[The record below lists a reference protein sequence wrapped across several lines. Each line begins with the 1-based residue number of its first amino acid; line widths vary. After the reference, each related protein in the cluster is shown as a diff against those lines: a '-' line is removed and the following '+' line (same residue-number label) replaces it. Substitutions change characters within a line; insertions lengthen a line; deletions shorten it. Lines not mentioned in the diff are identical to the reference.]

1 MRLILLRALGA
12 ALSATCVLV
21 ALAGCVAAPLSDEDR
36 AALETLAAVAG
47 PTSGVDPADIEGTE
61 CWLPSA
67 HPVDD
72 PSATPTT
79 WRVMCRVHWTEPDTG
94 AARYQDTT
102 CIGDFAATPMLDHCY
117 RWAYYDLMPVYEDY
131 PGVDAG

>member
-1 MRLILLRALGA
+1 MRPILLRAVGV
-12 ALSATCVLV
+12 ALSATFAFV
-21 ALAGCVAAPLSDEDR
+21 ALAGCAAPLSEQDR
-36 AALETLAAVAG
+36 TALRTLAEVAG
-47 PTSGVDPADIEGTE
+47 PTSGVDAATVDRTE

-67 HPVDD
+67 HLLDD

-79 WRVMCRVHWTEPDTG
+79 WRVMCRVHWTQPDG

-117 RWAYYDLMPVYEDY
+117 RWAYYDLMPVFEDY